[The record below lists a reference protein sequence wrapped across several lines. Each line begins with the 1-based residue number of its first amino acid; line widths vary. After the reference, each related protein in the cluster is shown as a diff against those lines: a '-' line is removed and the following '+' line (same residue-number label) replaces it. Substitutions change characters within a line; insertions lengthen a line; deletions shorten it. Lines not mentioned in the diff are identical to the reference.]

1 MTLVPSLR
9 NPGPALSNSFKSQ
22 VTPIS
27 LSFGQS
33 YMKPIHITFP
43 SMFCSQPLA
52 LASNCCPTSN
62 KSLCPNHNGKNYQR
76 TGHHLVIRR
85 PSKFAVLGNIT
96 STLTVSTLTRHS
108 KIFFTGQFNKR
119 RLCYKTLNRETT
131 LGVCF
136 QLIQQCVATLIG
148 PAGPHLRGRTLKAD

>member
-43 SMFCSQPLA
+43 STFCSQPLA
-52 LASNCCPTSN
+52 LASNCCLTSN

-85 PSKFAVLGNIT
+85 SSNFAVLGYIT
-96 STLTVSTLTRHS
+96 STLIVSTLTRHS

-119 RLCYKTLNRETT
+119 RLCYKTNTKQRDYVRSLFSINTAMC
-131 LGVCF
+131 GH
-136 QLIQQCVATLIG
+136 
-148 PAGPHLRGRTLKAD
+148 PHWPCWPTPQGQNAKG